1 MSEEEKHPEP
11 REFEY
16 RFKDYDSEKVRQ
28 QIESIGGVKKHGFQ
42 LFASTVYNHPYKG
55 RIKHTHIRIRNE
67 GGQYKLTIKNETRS
81 KFPIEHEINIDNK
94 ETVESMLLV
103 LGCEKEHYVE
113 KLREK
118 WVLPNNTEIVFDM
131 YPGCPEYM
139 EVESLN
145 ETDLEETVDKLNI
158 GNSRVNL
165 E

>member
-103 LGCEKEHYVE
+103 LGCEKGTLCR
-113 KLREK
+113 KIKREMGFTK
-118 WVLPNNTEIVFDM
+118 
-131 YPGCPEYM
+131 
-139 EVESLN
+139 
-145 ETDLEETVDKLNI
+145 
-158 GNSRVNL
+158 
-165 E
+165 